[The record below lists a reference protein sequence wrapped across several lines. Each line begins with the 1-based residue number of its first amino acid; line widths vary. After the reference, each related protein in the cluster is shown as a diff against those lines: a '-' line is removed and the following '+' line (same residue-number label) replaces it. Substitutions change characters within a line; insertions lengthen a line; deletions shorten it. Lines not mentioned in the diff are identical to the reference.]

1 MKSKILLVAKKEYL
15 KVVQKPSFWIMIIII
30 PVVYLILVAIS
41 GTSASSVE
49 KKVAEEVKNVH
60 AVLIVDQAGLISDQ
74 LLLGIYQRSE
84 NKETAVAQ
92 VESGKVDAAF
102 VYPTD
107 FQESKKIEVYAQDT
121 SLISRGRFNTVAQDL
136 LKQSLL
142 QEIED
147 PNKVALF
154 NSRLEVSSTLYK
166 EGKVVDQRFETF
178 IIPIA
183 SVLVYFLLV
192 MFSSGF
198 MLSSV
203 SEEKE
208 NRMIETVLSVINPR
222 QLIWGKLIG
231 LTFVSL
237 TSLAVLGV
245 LLTGIIAVSTN
256 IFPIKIDWSAVDW
269 NIGQVL
275 LALFYTIGGFLFMSS
290 IMVGVGAAMPKYRE
304 AQQFSSV
311 FIILSILPIYFASI
325 LIAEPTGTIARV
337 ISFTPFTAPLILIF
351 RSSIGALSLWESILG
366 IMVIITYVA
375 VGFYLAFK
383 LFEIGSLELSK
394 RISFNTVF
402 KKENKT

>member
-1 MKSKILLVAKKEYL
+1 MKNKILLVAKKEYL
-15 KVVQKPSFWIMIIII
+15 KIVQKPSFWIMIIII
-30 PVVYLILVAIS
+30 PVVYLILAAIS

-60 AVLIVDQAGLISDQ
+60 AVLIVDSSGLISDQ
-74 LLLGIYQRSE
+74 LIAGIYQRAES
-84 NKETAVAQ
+84 KEAAVAQ

-102 VYPTD
+102 VYPAD
-107 FQESKKIEVYAQDT
+107 FSESKKIELYAQDT

-136 LKQSLL
+136 VKQSIL
-142 QEIED
+142 QEIKEPD
-147 PNKVALF
+147 KMAIF
-154 NSRLEVSSTLYK
+154 NSPLQVTSTLYK

-183 SVLVYFLLV
+183 SVLIYFLLV
-192 MFSSGF
+192 MFSSNF

-208 NRMIETVLSVINPR
+208 NRMIETVLSVINSR
-222 QLIWGKLIG
+222 QLIWGKLVG
-231 LTFVSL
+231 LTLVSL
-237 TSLAVLGV
+237 TSLVVLAVL
-245 LLTGIIAVSTN
+245 LAGIIAVSTN
-256 IFPIKIDWSAVDW
+256 IFPIKIDWSAIDL

-304 AQQFSSV
+304 AQQFSAI

-337 ISFTPFTAPLILIF
+337 VSFTPFTAPLILIF
-351 RSSIGALSLWESILG
+351 RSSIGALSGWESILG
-366 IMVIITYVA
+366 IVTMIAYVA
-375 VGFYLAFK
+375 IGFYLAFK

-394 RISFNTVF
+394 RISFKSVF
-402 KKENKT
+402 KKE

>member
-1 MKSKILLVAKKEYL
+1 MILA
-15 KVVQKPSFWIMIIII
+15 
-30 PVVYLILVAIS
+30 AIS

-60 AVLIVDQAGLISDQ
+60 AVLIVDSSGLISDQ
-74 LLLGIYQRSE
+74 LIAGIYQRAES
-84 NKETAVAQ
+84 KEAAVAQ

-102 VYPTD
+102 VYPAD
-107 FQESKKIEVYAQDT
+107 FSESKKIELYAQDT

-136 LKQSLL
+136 VKQSIL
-142 QEIED
+142 QEIKEPD
-147 PNKVALF
+147 KMAIF
-154 NSRLEVSSTLYK
+154 NSPLQVTSTLYK

-183 SVLVYFLLV
+183 SVLIYFLLV
-192 MFSSGF
+192 MFSSNF

-208 NRMIETVLSVINPR
+208 NRMIETVLSVINSR
-222 QLIWGKLIG
+222 QLIWGKLVG
-231 LTFVSL
+231 LTLVSL
-237 TSLAVLGV
+237 TSLVVLAVL
-245 LLTGIIAVSTN
+245 LAGIIAVSTN
-256 IFPIKIDWSAVDW
+256 IFPIKIDWSAIDL

-304 AQQFSSV
+304 AQQFSAI

-337 ISFTPFTAPLILIF
+337 VSFTPFTAPLILIF
-351 RSSIGALSLWESILG
+351 RSSIGALSEWESILG
-366 IMVIITYVA
+366 IVTMIAYVA
-375 VGFYLAFK
+375 IGFYLAFK

-394 RISFNTVF
+394 RISFKSVF
-402 KKENKT
+402 KKE